1 MAGAEFEQGDACEFG
16 GRCQQTGSRPATL
29 LSRAKALAMQWK
41 LEGTR
46 KGFSRAEVI
55 VGRGSAM
62 PHGNVT
68 DKEEEEEADEEE
80 DWSRMQALARAKQRA
95 WKNEQMLEKRRSA
108 FFAGASVCGERQR
121 EQPPPHQAMPAPH
134 QATVEIS
141 ALLSPSRVR
150 SVCTVVKVYLVG
162 ARVCDRVSDPS
173 SLQYEQ
179 SAIAS
184 WSEPRCDA
192 SANKEQVC

>member
-1 MAGAEFEQGDACEFG
+1 
-16 GRCQQTGSRPATL
+16 
-29 LSRAKALAMQWK
+29 MQWK

-46 KGFSRAEVI
+46 KGFSRAGVI
-55 VGRGSAM
+55 VGRGSSM
-62 PHGNVT
+62 PHGNVP

-121 EQPPPHQAMPAPH
+121 EQPPPHQAMPAPQ
-134 QATVEIS
+134 QATVEMS

-150 SVCTVVKVYLVG
+150 SVCTVVKVYLVA
-162 ARVCDRVSDPS
+162 ARLSDPS

>member
-1 MAGAEFEQGDACEFG
+1 MAGAEFGQGYACEFG
-16 GRCQQTGSRPATL
+16 GRCHQTAPRPATVL
-29 LSRAKALAMQWK
+29 CKAKALAMQWK

-46 KGFSRAEVI
+46 KGFSRAGVI

-62 PHGNVT
+62 PHGNVP

-121 EQPPPHQAMPAPH
+121 EHPPPHQAMPAPDSRTHSTSRLSFH
-134 QATVEIS
+134 Q
-141 ALLSPSRVR
+141 
-150 SVCTVVKVYLVG
+150 
-162 ARVCDRVSDPS
+162 
-173 SLQYEQ
+173 
-179 SAIAS
+179 IA
-184 WSEPRCDA
+184 C
-192 SANKEQVC
+192 VL

>member
-1 MAGAEFEQGDACEFG
+1 MAGKEFEEGDACEFG
-16 GRCQQTGSRPATL
+16 GRCHQSLAPRPTTV

-46 KGFSRAEVI
+46 RGFSTAGVI

-62 PHGNVT
+62 PHRNAPER
-68 DKEEEEEADEEE
+68 EEEEGDEEE

-121 EQPPPHQAMPAPH
+121 EQPPPHQAMPAPQ
-134 QATVEIS
+134 QATVEMS

-150 SVCTVVKVYLVG
+150 SVCTVVKVYLVA
-162 ARVCDRVSDPS
+162 ARLSDPS